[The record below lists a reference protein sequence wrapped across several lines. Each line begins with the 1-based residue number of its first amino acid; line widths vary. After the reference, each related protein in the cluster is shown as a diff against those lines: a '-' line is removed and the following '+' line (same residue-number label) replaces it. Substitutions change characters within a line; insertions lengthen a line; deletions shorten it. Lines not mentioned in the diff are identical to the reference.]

1 MNKKK
6 NLIMGI
12 FLLAGVSFLF
22 SSVIQQETAK
32 ELFERALY
40 LEETKGDLEKA
51 IEVYSRIVKEFPD
64 EQATAAKAQLQIGIC
79 YEKLGMKEAQTAYQQ
94 VIDKYPKQTDVV
106 AVARERLAGIE
117 RSLAELNRKPKFRK
131 IEIATKPQN
140 GVLSPEGDK
149 LAFISEGAVWVV
161 PLHGKVD
168 PDIAGEPVRIADVP
182 GVWDNGS
189 LMAWSADGEWIAV
202 NGGPDVHNRDVG
214 ADVCIIPAGGGE
226 PRVIRTPDRGG
237 HSWSFRLSL
246 SPDGQQVAISAL
258 ELGTREE
265 VPESHNRR
273 IYTIPTAGG
282 EPKQVSS
289 SWARLPSFSPDGRL
303 IAYVG
308 YRKREDWRENTKRNP
323 YDGDLWVAPL
333 AKGKQPVKLATVDG
347 RLRGPVWSHDG
358 KYIAAHHEPG
368 NTNDSRDIWVYALS
382 PDASRAS
389 EPIKISLPRSSWN
402 ILAGWTPDGEL
413 GVFIQSEQHDAIY
426 TVPASGGKAVQIT
439 SDVPWPYYPRW
450 SPDGERIYFR
460 TFNEKEKVTT
470 VYVPA
475 AGGEPVEVPLLSERW
490 LVSRVPGGGLNVSPD
505 GETIVVSAY
514 QEPYDPKEGV
524 DVWTIPVNGGRAT
537 RLTSDGSFEGYPC
550 WSPDGKWI
558 AFTDWYK
565 KSEDEGFNAIYIVPA
580 KGGEIRQITSEADGV
595 DGGAIAFSLDG
606 KRIAFFS
613 GDTIKT
619 IPVQG
624 GQPEVLVAEA
634 KSSRHSQL
642 AYSPDGSKIAHS
654 VAGKIW
660 INKLDG
666 GVPEELRTGLPND
679 VRLSEFGWSP
689 DGEKIAF
696 FASSGGDA
704 EFWLVSD
711 FLPQKK

>member
-22 SSVIQQETAK
+22 SSMIQQETAK

-51 IEVYSRIVKEFPD
+51 IEVYLRVVKKFPD

-117 RSLAELNRKPKFRK
+117 RSLAELNRQPKFRK

-140 GVLSPEGDK
+140 GVLSPEGNK

-168 PDIAGEPVRIADVP
+168 PDIAGEPVRLAEVP

-189 LMAWSADGEWIAV
+189 LMAWSTDGEWIAV
-202 NGGPDVHNRDVG
+202 NGK
-214 ADVCIIPAGGGE
+214 ADDEDAVYVIPAAGGKPLMVRMPE
-226 PRVIRTPDRGG
+226 RGG
-237 HSWSFRLSL
+237 HAWGRRLSL
-246 SPDGQQVAISAL
+246 SPDGQKVAISAL

-273 IYTIPTAGG
+273 IYTIPTVGG

-289 SWARLPSFSPDGRL
+289 SWARLPSFSPDGQL

-308 YRKREDWRENTKRNP
+308 YRKRDDWRENTERLR
-323 YDGDLWVAPL
+323 YDGDLWVVDA
-333 AKGKQPVKLATVDG
+333 AGGTPVKLANVDG
-347 RLRGPVWSHDG
+347 RLRGPVWSPDG
-358 KYIAAHHEPG
+358 KYIAGHHEPG
-368 NTNDSRDIWVYALS
+368 TTNDSKEILVYPLS
-382 PDASRAS
+382 PRASSAS

-402 ILAGWTPDGEL
+402 MLAGWTPDGEL
-413 GVFIQSEQHDAIY
+413 GAFIQSEQHSAIY

-439 SDVPWPYYPRW
+439 PEAQWPYYPRW

-460 TFNEKEKVTT
+460 AFNEDEKVTT

-475 AGGEPVEVPLLSERW
+475 AGGDPVEVPLRSERW
-490 LVSRVPGGGLNVSPD
+490 LVSIVPGGGLNVSPD
-505 GETIVVSAY
+505 GEMIVVSAY

-524 DVWTIPVNGGRAT
+524 DVWTIPVNGGRPT

-550 WSPDGKWI
+550 WSPDGQWV
-558 AFTDWYK
+558 AFTDRHE
-565 KSEDEGFNAIYIVPA
+565 KSEDEGFKAIYIVPA
-580 KGGEIRQITSEADGV
+580 EGGEIRQITSEEDSVG
-595 DGGAIAFSLDG
+595 GGAIAFSPDG
-606 KRIAFFS
+606 ERIAFFS
-613 GDTIKT
+613 GGAIKT
-619 IPVQG
+619 IPVEG
-624 GQPEVLVAEA
+624 GQPEVLVAEVR
-634 KSSRHSQL
+634 SGRHSQL
-642 AYSPDGSKIAHS
+642 AYSPDGLKIAHN
-654 VAGKIW
+654 AQAKIW
-660 INKLDG
+660 IAPLDG
-666 GVPEELRTGLPND
+666 GKPEELRTGLPKD
-679 VRLSEFGWSP
+679 VKLSEFSWSP
-689 DGEKIAF
+689 DGKKIAF
-696 FASSGGDA
+696 FASIGGEA
-704 EFWLVSD
+704 EFWLISD
-711 FLPQKK
+711 FLPQKR